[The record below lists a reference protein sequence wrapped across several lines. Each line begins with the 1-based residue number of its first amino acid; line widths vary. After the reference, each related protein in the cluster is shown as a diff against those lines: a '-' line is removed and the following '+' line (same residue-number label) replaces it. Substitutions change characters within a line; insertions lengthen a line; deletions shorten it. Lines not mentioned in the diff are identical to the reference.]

1 MNVLAA
7 KARFDKLKFKLDAI
21 VFNQKLLEE
30 AKRELQE
37 GILRT

>member
-1 MNVLAA
+1 MRQEQEASMNVLAA

-30 AKRELQE
+30 AK
-37 GILRT
+37 